1 MLFMAPDTSKLQR
14 IQGCFVSDQELSALV
29 RHWKGARLAQEPV
42 QSQEVIQQ
50 RMWEEIEAAEEQAAQ
65 QDEMLPR
72 AIALVQKH
80 RRASISM
87 LQRQLRI
94 GYSRAARLIDT
105 MEEQGIIG
113 PEQSGS
119 RPREVLE
126 VGGGAEGSSK
136 GDGDLPPL

>member
-1 MLFMAPDTSKLQR
+1 
-14 IQGCFVSDQELSALV
+14 V